1 MSHEWREIGWELG
14 AEGMGL
20 SGNGR
25 WIYLFDKTLRIS
37 FLRNSIL
44 HFATANIAPT
54 AFEYGPSNMKHA
66 IYAVLHQHITCGN
79 MNCMAEVKNGINI
92 KTYLPFL
99 A

>member
-1 MSHEWREIGWELG
+1 MSHEWRQIGWELG

-37 FLRNSIL
+37 LS
-44 HFATANIAPT
+44 APT
-54 AFEYGPSNMKHA
+54 AFEYGPSNMQHA

-79 MNCMAEVKNGINI
+79 MNCMAEVRNGI
-92 KTYLPFL
+92 KY
-99 A
+99 